1 MGRAHRVRIRFPD
14 GQLYVNLRG
23 YDPDQ
28 PLSAGYALA
37 GFLHALGVPGQEI
50 PPELDERASLYRSLL
65 DRRRMLIVLDNA
77 ATVEQVRPLLPGS
90 PSALVA
96 WTSRDALTGSV
107 GRHGWITGWCRVD
120 DCNDQDSGWP
130 HG

>member
-1 MGRAHRVRIRFPD
+1 
-14 GQLYVNLRG
+14 
-23 YDPDQ
+23 
-28 PLSAGYALA
+28 
-37 GFLHALGVPGQEI
+37 
-50 PPELDERASLYRSLL
+50 
-65 DRRRMLIVLDNA
+65 MLIVLDNA

-90 PSALVA
+90 PSALVV